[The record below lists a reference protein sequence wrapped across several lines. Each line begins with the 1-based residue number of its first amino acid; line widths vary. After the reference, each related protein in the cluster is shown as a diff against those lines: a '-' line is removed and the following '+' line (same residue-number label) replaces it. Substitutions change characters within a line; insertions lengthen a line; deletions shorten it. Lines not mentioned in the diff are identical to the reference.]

1 MFAKFRQ
8 HLQLCSTLLSLRSL
22 TSARQ
27 SLYFTTT
34 MNAGANPRSLD
45 DWQQRWTEGNTK
57 WHEPNG
63 NEMLWRHFDKIIK
76 DTFPTKSANELK
88 VFIPLCGK
96 AHDIYYFYQRGLTV
110 VGVEYAAQPIKEFFE
125 ENNLEAKQP
134 NEIGVFTE
142 TTDSRLCIGQGDLFT
157 FTGSPGIAVV
167 CQLKKD
173 RPRYSKFIS
182 SLLSSDGVHLITV
195 PEYSLEEYVGTPRVA
210 TKDDLV
216 SVFDKMNVEYI
227 DSRDGLAEGAYD
239 SEKWKSRGLT
249 SIFMK
254 MYKMT
259 HK

>member
-1 MFAKFRQ
+1 MIGNR
-8 HLQLCSTLLSLRSL
+8 
-22 TSARQ
+22 
-27 SLYFTTT
+27 
-34 MNAGANPRSLD
+34 GG
-45 DWQQRWTEGNTK
+45 TEGNTK

-76 DTFPTKSANELK
+76 ETFPTKSANELK
-88 VFIPLCGK
+88 VLIPLCGK

-157 FTGSPGIAVV
+157 FTGEPGHCRSLPVEKYDIIWDRGSFEA
-167 CQLKKD
+167 LNLED